1 MRTSGRETGG
11 KNEEEIDRGNGQDR
25 QIREQRDRERGER
38 EMESMYAE
46 NSLNII

>member
-38 EMESMYAE
+38 ERWRACMRKTR
-46 NSLNII
+46 